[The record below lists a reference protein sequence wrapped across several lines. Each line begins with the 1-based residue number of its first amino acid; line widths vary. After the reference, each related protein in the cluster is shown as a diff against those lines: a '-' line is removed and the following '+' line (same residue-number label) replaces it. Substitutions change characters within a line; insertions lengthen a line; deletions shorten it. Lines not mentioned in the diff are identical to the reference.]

1 MSAALPF
8 VTLAVG
14 AALMAAA
21 SRTASLPY
29 APWIAL
35 PCLLYVVRS
44 LPAGLGLISLAAAIS
59 VALAVGLR
67 GMIPAP
73 NPIYF
78 AILGPMVIGIVAPF
92 AIDRLVAA
100 RWEHWLSTFLFPLA
114 FVAVDFGNA
123 RLGPYATNGSIA
135 YSQFD
140 NLPLIQIAAVT
151 GIFGVTFLLTWFAST
166 VSWVILHGPQ
176 WSIVGTP
183 IVVYGV
189 TLALV
194 LLAGDVRLANAA
206 SDRRSLRAAVISFP
220 RDQFP
225 PGEVTRLDE
234 GRISDAERPQVRA
247 RLARLQDWFLDQ
259 TVREARAGARV
270 VAWPEG
276 NLIVLKEDEAA
287 FVVRARQVA
296 REEGIYLAMGIAA
309 IEPGAVRPFGNK
321 LTMIGP
327 SGLQL
332 FSYRKSRPVP
342 GWEASIMVRGD
353 GRLPLV
359 ATDEGRL
366 GGSICFE
373 MDHPDFVRQIGR
385 AAADLWI
392 VPANDWREVKRSHLQ
407 PVAFRAIENGTPILR
422 ATSAGMSG
430 AFDANGRTLAV
441 VDHFSNQ
448 RTMVAQIPV
457 GAVSTVYARVGDLF
471 AWLCIGAL
479 GVFMAM
485 ALLARA

>member
-1 MSAALPF
+1 MSAAIPF
-8 VTLAVG
+8 VTLMVG

-21 SRTASLPY
+21 GRTASLPY
-29 APWIAL
+29 APWVAL
-35 PCLLYVVRS
+35 PCVLYGIRS
-44 LPAGLGLISLAAAIS
+44 LPPGIGLVSLAAAIY

-67 GMIPAP
+67 GVIPAP
-73 NPIYF
+73 DPIYF
-78 AILGPMVIGIVAPF
+78 AILAPMVVGTVVPF

-100 RWEHWLSTFLFPLA
+100 RWHHWLSTLLFPLA
-114 FVAVDFGNA
+114 FVAVDFANA

-140 NLPLIQIAAVT
+140 NLSLIQIAAVT
-151 GIFGVTFLLTWFAST
+151 GIFGVTFLLAWFAST
-166 VSWVILHGPQ
+166 VSWVVIRGPH
-176 WSIVGTP
+176 WSTIRAPV
-183 IVVYGV
+183 VVYCV

-194 LLAGDVRLANAA
+194 LLAGDVRLASAA

-234 GRISDAERPQVRA
+234 GRVADAERPEVRA
-247 RLARLQDWFLDQ
+247 RLVPLQEWFLDQ

-287 FVVRARQVA
+287 FVARARQVA
-296 REEGIYLAMGIAA
+296 REQGIYLAMGMAA
-309 IEPGAVRPFGNK
+309 IEPGAARPFGNK

-327 SGLQL
+327 SGDEL
-332 FSYRKSRPVP
+332 FSYRKSRPLP
-342 GWEASIMVRGD
+342 GWEASIMVHGD

-359 ATDEGRL
+359 ETEEGRF

-385 AAADLWI
+385 AATDLWI
-392 VPANDWREVKRSHLQ
+392 VSANDWREVKRSHLQ

-430 AFDANGRTLAV
+430 AFDATGRTLAV

-448 RTMVAQIPV
+448 RTMVAQIPI
-457 GAVSTVYARVGDLF
+457 GAVSTIYARVGDLF

-485 ALLARA
+485 AFLARP